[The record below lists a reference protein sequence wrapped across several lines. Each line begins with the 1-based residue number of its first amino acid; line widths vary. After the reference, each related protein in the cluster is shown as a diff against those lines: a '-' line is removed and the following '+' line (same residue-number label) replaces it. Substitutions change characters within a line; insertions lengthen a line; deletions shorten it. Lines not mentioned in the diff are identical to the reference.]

1 MPVTYSVGAKNAR
14 MTATRDACADGTL
27 EILTSADAVLAS
39 IGLSTAG
46 GTVTGGV
53 WTLTFDGSATATAAG
68 TAAKA
73 RIKNSAGTVV
83 VSGLGVAM
91 PPPAGQSQAADTVT
105 LDNTSIAS
113 GQTIALGTVTI
124 THA

>member
-1 MPVTYSVGAKNAR
+1 MPVTYSTGAKNAR
-14 MTATRDACADGTL
+14 MTAVRDLCADGSL
-27 EILTSADAVLAS
+27 EILTSADAVLLS

-53 WTLTFDGSATATAAG
+53 WTVTFDGAAQATAAG

-73 RIKNSAGTVV
+73 RIKAASGTVV
-83 VSGLGVAM
+83 VDGLTVSATGGSGDVK
-91 PPPAGQSQAADTVT
+91 
-105 LDNTSIAS
+105 LDNTSIAT
-113 GQTIALGTVTI
+113 GQSVSPTSMTI

>member
-1 MPVTYSVGAKNAR
+1 MPLTYSVGAKNAR

-53 WTLTFDGSATATAAG
+53 WTLAFDSAATATAAG

-73 RIKNSAGTVV
+73 RIKASTGTVV
-83 VSGLGVAM
+83 VDGLTVSATGGSGDVK
-91 PPPAGQSQAADTVT
+91 

-113 GQTIALGTVTI
+113 GQSVSPGSFTI

>member
-1 MPVTYSVGAKNAR
+1 MPLTYSVDAKNAR

-46 GTVTGGV
+46 GTVAGGV
-53 WTLTFDGSATATAAG
+53 WTLAFDGPATASGTG
-68 TAAKA
+68 TATKA
-73 RIKNSAGTVV
+73 RIKNSSGAVV
-83 VSGLGVAM
+83 GSGL
-91 PPPAGQSQAADTVT
+91 TVSAT
-105 LDNTSIAS
+105 GGSGDVRLDNTSIAS
-113 GQTIALGTVTI
+113 GQSVSVSSFTI

>member
-1 MPVTYSVGAKNAR
+1 MPVTYSPGAEDAR
-14 MTATRDACADGTL
+14 MNAVRTLCADGTL
-27 EILTSADAVLAS
+27 ELLTSADAVLVS
-39 IGLSTAG
+39 LGLSTAG

-53 WTLTFDGSATATAAG
+53 WTVTFDGAAAATGTG

-83 VSGLGVAM
+83 VDGLTVSATGGSGDVK
-91 PPPAGQSQAADTVT
+91 

-113 GQTIALGTVTI
+113 GQTVNVGSFTVT
-124 THA
+124 HA

>member
-53 WTLTFDGSATATAAG
+53 WTLTFDGAATATAAG

-73 RIKNSAGTVV
+73 RIKNASGTVV
-83 VSGLGVAM
+83 VSDL
-91 PPPAGQSQAADTVT
+91 TVSAT
-105 LDNTSIAS
+105 GGSGDVKLDNTSIAS
-113 GQTIALGTVTI
+113 GQSVSPGSFTI

>member
-1 MPVTYSVGAKNAR
+1 MPMTYSTGAKNAR

-53 WTLTFDGSATATAAG
+53 WTLTFDGAATATAAG

-73 RIKNSAGTVV
+73 RIKNSAGTVAV
-83 VSGLGVAM
+83 DGLTVSATGGSGDVK
-91 PPPAGQSQAADTVT
+91 
-105 LDNTSIAS
+105 LDNTAIAS
-113 GQTIALGTVTI
+113 GQSVSPGSFTI